1 MIKYNKPSKPV
12 AVWLLVGVG
21 MIMVQILLGGITR
34 LSGSGLSITEW
45 NIITKIFLP
54 VNQHD
59 WLIEFEKYKQTPQFK
74 LINSNFT
81 LHDFQSIYFWEW
93 FHRLWAKLMG
103 VVFLIPFIVFLF
115 QKRFTLQIFRL
126 LFGLFLL
133 GALQGSV
140 GWIMVKS
147 GLTGDAIYVQP
158 VKLAIHLLLAV
169 VLLCYTFYMALY
181 LLIPY
186 KQKLFNPVDRKIS
199 ATVIIIV
206 FVQFF
211 FGALMSGY
219 KAAVAA
225 PTWPDMNGTFFPGQ
239 IAGSGISVL
248 NNMLAIQFIHRT
260 IAYAI
265 FILVAVKFFYEY
277 RLQSNSLFNRVKWG
291 GYILVLLQ
299 ISLGIFTVL
308 SSIKIVPNV
317 WSIFETLALIH
328 QFTGMLF
335 LLAMVFSFYL
345 LKSGKLYQ

>member
-1 MIKYNKPSKPV
+1 MIKYYKSSKPV
-12 AVWLLVGVG
+12 AVWLLAGVG

-54 VNQHD
+54 VNQHG

-103 VVFLIPFIVFLF
+103 VVFLIPFIVFFF
-115 QKRFTLQIFRL
+115 QKRFTSKIFQL

-147 GLTGDAIYVQP
+147 GLTGDAVYVQP
-158 VKLAIHLLLAV
+158 IKLAVHLLLAV

-186 KQKLFNPVDRKIS
+186 KQKVFNLVVKKIS
-199 ATVIIIV
+199 ATIIIIV
-206 FVQFF
+206 LVQFF

-219 KAAVAA
+219 KAALAA
-225 PTWPDMNGTFFPGQ
+225 PTWPDMNGTFFPRQ
-239 IAGSGISVL
+239 IVGSDISVL
-248 NNMLAIQFIHRT
+248 KNMLAIQFIHRT
-260 IAYAI
+260 IAYVI
-265 FILVAVKFFYEY
+265 FILVAMKFFYEY
-277 RLQSNSLFNRVKWG
+277 RVQGNSLFNYVKWA

-299 ISLGIFTVL
+299 ITLGIFTVL
-308 SSIKIVPNV
+308 CSIRIVPNV
-317 WSIFETLALIH
+317 WSVFETLALVH
-328 QFTGMLF
+328 QFVGMLF
-335 LLAMVFSFYL
+335 LLTMIFSFYL
-345 LKSGKLYQ
+345 LQTKKLYH